1 MKTISFFGGVVAALI
16 LAFCGSVLF
25 AALTPLFNSVW
36 ALKSIISLLTLA
48 YLLYLLGSSP
58 VRIGRVTA
66 FSVAAVVI
74 ALSMYCETSLVLYA
88 LLHIGLI
95 WLVRSCYFHNSLAAA
110 LADMGLCGLG
120 FAAALWAVE
129 RSGTLFLALWSF
141 FLVQAL
147 VLPVVHNRFSTGKNT
162 VVDDNESFRRAYRSA
177 QSALRR
183 FTN

>member
-1 MKTISFFGGVVAALI
+1 MKTISFFGGAVAALI
-16 LAFCGSVLF
+16 LAFGGSVLF

-36 ALKSIISLLTLA
+36 AFKSIISLLTLA
-48 YLLYLLGSSP
+48 YLFYLLGSSP

-66 FSVAAVVI
+66 FSLAAVVI
-74 ALSMYCETSLVLYA
+74 AVSMCFETSLVLYV

-95 WLVRSCYFHNSLAAA
+95 WLLRSCYFHNSLSAA

-120 FAAALWAVE
+120 FAAALWAAE

-147 VLPVVHNRFSTGKNT
+147 VLPVVHNRFSGGKSAIE
-162 VVDDNESFRRAYRSA
+162 DHNESFRRAYRSA

-183 FTN
+183 LNV

>member
-25 AALTPLFNSVW
+25 AALTPFFNGVW
-36 ALKSIISLLTLA
+36 ALKIIISLLALA
-48 YLLYLLGSSP
+48 YLLYLLGSSSI
-58 VRIGRVTA
+58 RIGRLTA
-66 FSVAAVVI
+66 FTLAAAVI
-74 ALSMYCETSLVLYA
+74 AVSMYCEISLVLYA
-88 LLHIGLI
+88 LLHIGLV
-95 WLVRSCYFHNSLAAA
+95 WLVRSCYFHNSLSAA
-110 LADMGLCGLG
+110 LADMGLCGLA

-147 VLPVVHNRFSTGKNT
+147 VMPVLQSRFSAGKNAIA
-162 VVDDNESFRRAYRSA
+162 DDNESFRRAYRSA

-183 FTN
+183 LG

>member
-1 MKTISFFGGVVAALI
+1 MKTISFFGGVITALI

-25 AALTPLFNSVW
+25 AAITPFFSSVW
-36 ALKSIISLLTLA
+36 ALKTIISLLTLA

-58 VRIGRVTA
+58 VRIGRLTA
-66 FSVAAVVI
+66 FSYDSVVI
-74 ALSMYCETSLVLYA
+74 AVSMYVETSLVLYA

-95 WLVRSCYFHNSLAAA
+95 WLVRCCYFHNSLSAA

-120 FAAALWAVE
+120 FAAALWAAE
-129 RSGTLFLALWSF
+129 SSGTLFLTLWSF

-147 VLPVVHNRFSTGKNT
+147 VMPVVQNRFPAGKDAIA
-162 VVDDNESFRRAYRSA
+162 DDESFRRAYRSA

-183 FTN
+183 LS